1 MSIVSKVSTCFSVCA
16 LVALL
21 ALLFSNHKEYFGNPS
36 HLNVTN
42 DVTQIERSWQLR
54 SSIDAFGEPVV
65 AILQRPAH
73 PPVPSSPIRT
83 ALLICHLLA
92 LVTSMGSAL
101 FLDAFLF
108 TRLYK
113 APLDLATFKLLQ
125 FGSRLVELGLAG
137 LWLTGLGFMIFYYA
151 DAPDALS
158 NQKIWAKVVVVCCLT
173 LNGLIIHQRVVPK
186 MRYRIGR
193 PILAGMGMR
202 EAGIFLGSAA
212 LSCASWVFAFILGIV
227 KELNFAFSA
236 PVILLVYAALFSGLF
251 LVLMLFHQLK
261 SREIGEHFAID
272 RKKFV
277 PRHGYRLAN

>member
-1 MSIVSKVSTCFSVCA
+1 MSIVSKVSTCFSVGTIVV
-16 LVALL
+16 LM
-21 ALLFSNHKEYFGNPS
+21 ALLFSNHQEHFGNPAHHS
-36 HLNVTN
+36 VTN
-42 DVTQIERSWQLR
+42 DVMQTEQSWHLR

-65 AILQRPAH
+65 AIPQVPAH

-92 LVTSMGSAL
+92 LVVAMGSAL

-125 FGSRLVELGLAG
+125 FGGRLVELGLAG
-137 LWLTGLGFMIFYYA
+137 LWLSGLGFMIFYWA

-158 NQKIWAKVVVVCCLT
+158 NQKLWAKVVVVCCLT
-173 LNGLIIHQRVVPK
+173 LNGLLIHQRVMPK
-186 MRYRIGR
+186 MRDRIGR

-236 PVILLVYAALFSGLF
+236 PVILLVYASLFSGIF
-251 LVLMLFHQLK
+251 FVLMLFHRLK
-261 SREIGEHFAID
+261 SREISEHFATD